1 MHALSLLLS
10 VFDWRSRAVLGRNFK
25 VFLRNWKTATF
36 PPAMEPVVY
45 FVAFGIGLATYVGG
59 VPHEGRMVDYGSWVA
74 PGMMA
79 YTAFATPYY
88 EALYS
93 AYVRMF
99 YQKTWDGI
107 LATQVEIRHLVWG
120 EILWAGLRGVCNTL
134 VVGIVLSG
142 FAAAGMLSFD
152 FAAIPAVLALAALAG
167 FAFAA
172 FALIFTAIVPAI
184 DHMNY
189 PVFLIGLPLS
199 FVSHTYFPIES
210 QSSVVEALMGLNPLY
225 HLAETFRSLLL
236 DGKLGSHFGAAV
248 GSSFALL
255 VLAYLASYAL
265 TRRRVVRDA

>member
-1 MHALSLLLS
+1 RDRPRAPRGARPPPAPDPRRSPRPGHAGALRGARGAPSRRRALAPAPHARRSPPPPRRGASPLMHALSLLRS

-25 VFLRNWKTATF
+25 VFLRNWKTAML

-45 FVAFGIGLATYVGG
+45 FAAFGIGLATYVGG

-120 EILWAGLRGVCNTL
+120 EILWAALRGVSNVTVVTL
-134 VVGIVLSG
+134 VLYG
-142 FAAAGMLSFD
+142 FSLAGWLSFD
-152 FAAIPAVLALAALAG
+152 LAALPAVMLLAALAG
-167 FAFAA
+167 AAFAA

-199 FVSHTYFPIES
+199 FVSHTYFPI
-210 QSSVVEALMGLNPLY
+210 
-225 HLAETFRSLLL
+225 
-236 DGKLGSHFGAAV
+236 
-248 GSSFALL
+248 
-255 VLAYLASYAL
+255 
-265 TRRRVVRDA
+265 

>member
-25 VFLRNWKTATF
+25 VFLRNWKTAML

-134 VVGIVLSG
+134 VVGIDAVVWNNGGLYHHLHRPTPG
-142 FAAAGMLSFD
+142 QRILLDPVEGPRFAAQIEES
-152 FAAIPAVLALAALAG
+152 
-167 FAFAA
+167 AF
-172 FALIFTAIVPAI
+172 
-184 DHMNY
+184 
-189 PVFLIGLPLS
+189 
-199 FVSHTYFPIES
+199 
-210 QSSVVEALMGLNPLY
+210 VEAIRG
-225 HLAETFRSLLL
+225 TW
-236 DGKLGSHFGAAV
+236 GARRMA
-248 GSSFALL
+248 SSARACRALSRK
-255 VLAYLASYAL
+255 A
-265 TRRRVVRDA
+265 RR

>member
-1 MHALSLLLS
+1 MPALALLLA
-10 VFDWRSRAVLGRNFK
+10 VFDWRSRAVLGRNLK
-25 VFLRNWKTATF
+25 VFLRNWKTAMF

-45 FVAFGIGLATYVGG
+45 FVAFGVGLASYVGG
-59 VPHEGRMVDYGSWVA
+59 VPHDGRMVDYPSWVA

-120 EILWAGLRGVCNTL
+120 EVLWAALRGVSNVSVVTL
-134 VVGIVLSG
+134 VLYG
-142 FAAAGMLSFD
+142 FSLAGWLSFD
-152 FAAIPAVLALAALAG
+152 LAALPAVMLLAALAG
-167 FAFAA
+167 AAFAA

-210 QSSVVEALMGLNPLY
+210 QSELVTALMGLNPLY
-225 HLAETFRSLLL
+225 HLAETFRSLVL
-236 DGKLGSHFGAAV
+236 DGRAGPHLVPAV
-248 GSSFALL
+248 GLSIALL
-255 VLAYLASYAL
+255 LAAYLVAYAL
-265 TRRRVVRDA
+265 TARRVVRES